1 MHSEST
7 RGTHDAP
14 AVLEAKLTLHSV
26 RQSGLLSYQPLM
38 PLMLMQRLLLRPC
51 ASCETVCVYVL
62 GITMTITGIRVSSD
76 NHHQRL
82 GPSPTTLCYFHHP
95 TRHLSLSVRV
105 CSESGRGH
113 QERRALVSRALKD
126 QVPQWCVAMSLSVCP
141 SPEVC
146 CCDQRH
152 ESGSSWC
159 CGDVGHYQ
167 QQQNRTNTTSLKRQ
181 CVTLNGSSSQVAMR
195 QQEQE
200 QQSIMIE
207 RQM

>member
-105 CSESGRGH
+105 CPESGPGTKSIREQGA
-113 QERRALVSRALKD
+113 QRSSASMVCGN
-126 QVPQWCVAMSLSVCP
+126 VSLSLCLPISRSV
-141 SPEVC
+141 
-146 CCDQRH
+146 
-152 ESGSSWC
+152 
-159 CGDVGHYQ
+159 
-167 QQQNRTNTTSLKRQ
+167 L
-181 CVTLNGSSSQVAMR
+181 L
-195 QQEQE
+195 
-200 QQSIMIE
+200 
-207 RQM
+207 

>member
-126 QVPQWCVAMSLSVCP
+126 QVPQWCVAMSLSAHLPKCAAVIKDMRAA
-141 SPEVC
+141 VLGVVVMW
-146 CCDQRH
+146 DTTNN
-152 ESGSSWC
+152 
-159 CGDVGHYQ
+159 
-167 QQQNRTNTTSLKRQ
+167 NRT
-181 CVTLNGSSSQVAMR
+181 
-195 QQEQE
+195 EQT
-200 QQSIMIE
+200 QLHS
-207 RQM
+207 RDSV